1 MKSQSI
7 TKVLTGLVFLF
18 FMSFGLAQENTENLN
33 EKLYQ
38 DYKDNG
44 IEKTLQAYKSSP
56 ANANEYTFLSEPLNV
71 LGYRLMG
78 EGDLEAAEKAFLAQI
93 EEYPGEA
100 NPYDSYAD
108 LLMEKGDEEKA
119 RKHYKKAIELS
130 ATIEDVEAKAQMLEA
145 SKTKLAKMEGAGT
158 EFNFLKGNWAT
169 QNYGYRD
176 GEKFLRNEGDVEFTM
191 NEENNILTGTL
202 HDKSGN
208 FVGRRIIAY
217 DAVDEEYD
225 MVWIGNSLNGIEP
238 STIKI
243 EKSTPDKIVMIE
255 KFEENGKKIKIKHVL
270 KKNSGEIAWDVH
282 DLTSGDGENPVAHMS
297 FKKKD

>member
-7 TKVLTGLVFLF
+7 AKVLTGLMVLF
-18 FMSFGLAQENTENLN
+18 FMSFGLAQETTPNVN

-38 DYKDNG
+38 DYKKKG

-56 ANANEYTFLSEPLNV
+56 ANADEYTFLSEPLNV
-71 LGYRLMG
+71 LGYRLMN

-108 LLMEKGDEEKA
+108 LLMEKGEEEKA

-130 ATIEDVEAKAQMLEA
+130 ATMEDLEAKAQMLEA
-145 SKTKLAKMEGAGT
+145 SKTKLAKLEGAGSEL
-158 EFNFLKGNWAT
+158 EFLEGKWAT
-169 QNYGYRD
+169 KNYGFRD

-191 NEENNILTGTL
+191 TEENNLLTGTL
-202 HDKSGN
+202 RDKSGN

-217 DAVDEEYD
+217 DAVEEEYD
-225 MVWIGNSLNGIEP
+225 MVWIGNSLGGIEP

-243 EKSTPDKIVMIE
+243 EKSTPDEVVMIE

-270 KKNSGEIAWDVH
+270 KKKSGEIAWDIH
-282 DLTSGDGENPVAHMS
+282 DLTDGEAQNPVAHMS
-297 FKKKD
+297 FKKKN

>member
-7 TKVLTGLVFLF
+7 AQVLTGLLFLF
-18 FMSFGLAQENTENLN
+18 FISVGQAQESPENTS

-38 DYKDNG
+38 DYKNNG
-44 IEKTLQAYKSSP
+44 IEKTLEAYKSSP
-56 ANANEYTFLSEPLNV
+56 ANADEYTFLSEPLNV

-108 LLMEKGDEEKA
+108 LLMEKGDQEKA

-130 ATIEDVEAKAQMLEA
+130 ATMEDVEAKAQMLEA
-145 SKTKLAKMEGAGT
+145 SKTKLAKLEGAGS
-158 EFNFLKGNWAT
+158 ELQFLKGNWAT

-176 GEKFLRNEGDVEFTM
+176 GEKFLRNEGDVEFTV
-191 NEENNILTGTL
+191 NDENHFLTGTL
-202 HDKSGN
+202 RDKSGN

-217 DAVDEEYD
+217 DAVNEEYD

-243 EKSTPDKIVMIE
+243 QKSTPDEIVMIE

-270 KKNSGEIAWDVH
+270 KKKSDEIAWDVH
-282 DLTSGDGENPVAHMS
+282 DLTNGDTENPVAHMN
-297 FKKKD
+297 FRKKD